1 MKRLIFIL
9 VATMLS
15 VQLNAQTLGTV
26 SGTVKDKN
34 TQEELIGVAIQF
46 FGSDT
51 LGVVTD
57 ENGSFSIKIP
67 VGKYN
72 LKASTLDMKYLNNTI

>member
-15 VQLNAQTLGTV
+15 VQLNAQTLGTI

-34 TQEELIGVAIQF
+34 TQEELIGVALI
-46 FGSDT
+46 T
-51 LGVVTD
+51 
-57 ENGSFSIKIP
+57 
-67 VGKYN
+67 
-72 LKASTLDMKYLNNTI
+72 